1 MNWRSTCYFT
11 GLKMT
16 ARNLLLA
23 AAALG
28 LIGACST
35 TTRQQVL
42 EAAKGGKV
50 YAVVNDQAAFYRYGP
65 QQGNG
70 PDSQLSKDT
79 LVKLIRPSFG
89 YSKVQLLKG
98 DQQGYVASEDIKVA
112 SPALIAAATATPPPV
127 ASSGPSPRGER
138 FELNSNDPRLAPLQ
152 ETLPSPDLPPAA
164 PPDAAPASSPTP

>member
-1 MNWRSTCYFT
+1 MNWRNTCYLVRVEIILRRT
-11 GLKMT
+11 LT
-16 ARNLLLA
+16 AVA
-23 AAALG
+23 VLG
-28 LIGACST
+28 LMVACS

-89 YSKVQLLKG
+89 YSKVQLLNG
-98 DQQGYVASEDIKVA
+98 DQQGYVASEDIRIA
-112 SPALIAAATATPPPV
+112 PPALIAAATATPPPV
-127 ASSGPSPRGER
+127 AASGAGPRGER
-138 FELNSNDPRLAPLQ
+138 FDLNSNDPRLVPLQ
-152 ETLPSPDLPPAA
+152 ETLPPPDLPPASASESA
-164 PPDAAPASSPTP
+164 PGSSPPNP